1 MGLNEDERGRAFEQ
15 LNADQNSNKAA
26 STQPAAPQRHLL
38 ENFSTSEVTADA
50 NLEGYKCA
58 HGYLFY
64 SLLQNIKTIKS
75 NNLYSTKHLDEK
87 FATV

>member
-1 MGLNEDERGRAFEQ
+1 MGLNEDERGQAFEQ

-26 STQPAAPQRHLL
+26 STQPAAAPQRHLL

-58 HGYLFY
+58 HGYLLY
-64 SLLQNIKTIKS
+64 SLLQNIKTCRMDRILTQICTAS
-75 NNLYSTKHLDEK
+75 
-87 FATV
+87 A